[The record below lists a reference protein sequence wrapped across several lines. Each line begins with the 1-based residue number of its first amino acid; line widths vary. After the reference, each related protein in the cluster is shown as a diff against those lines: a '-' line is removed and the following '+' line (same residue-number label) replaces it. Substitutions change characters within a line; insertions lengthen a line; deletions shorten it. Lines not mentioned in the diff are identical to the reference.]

1 MHGASTKDTYGTFYR
16 YTPAIS
22 AILKNGYSF
31 ADKERFLHDFLA
43 ETEASSREEM
53 KTVFEDKRARNRI
66 QLLLN
71 ENPKLAPIYFLY
83 TFFDYRQDHFCENI
97 IEFGMRDAGFS
108 NVTLSLWALLH
119 GMTDIYAEYKNIEFQ
134 WKLPPV
140 KYGKDWNDVVVNWS
154 KLSNPEIAG
163 EQEKPVPMVEQ
174 TIKDFENEN
183 KE

>member
-1 MHGASTKDTYGTFYR
+1 MFNEK
-16 YTPAIS
+16 
-22 AILKNGYSF
+22 
-31 ADKERFLHDFLA
+31 
-43 ETEASSREEM
+43 
-53 KTVFEDKRARNRI
+53 RI
-66 QLLLN
+66 Q
-71 ENPKLAPIYFLY
+71 KY
-83 TFFDYRQDHFCENI
+83 
-97 IEFGMRDAGFS
+97 
-108 NVTLSLWALLH
+108 
-119 GMTDIYAEYKNIEFQ
+119 EFQ